1 MSEPKKSTVAPR
13 RVAPLLITLQDMTSQ
28 VQTTDKCDGGISPR
42 GSPPSHFQPVSIVSV
57 YITGINSVM
66 VDRYMHSMRL
76 PASSPTAAH
85 LNSSNRHR
93 HHAETNL
100 TFFLAYVKMIPID
113 ELLKRS

>member
-1 MSEPKKSTVAPR
+1 M
-13 RVAPLLITLQDMTSQ
+13 TLQDMTSQ
-28 VQTTDKCDGGISPR
+28 VQTTDDCDGGFSPR

-66 VDRYMHSMRL
+66 VEHLRYMHSMRL
-76 PASSPTAAH
+76 PASSSIAAH
-85 LNSSNRHR
+85 LNPNNRHR

-113 ELLKRS
+113 ELLKRSCVKSSRITCVDGNSN